1 MAEVWRSF
9 VWGKFILQTKVRK
22 NNEYCFS
29 GDRSDGITV
38 QNIIHVLSNDTLE
51 VAITG
56 QNIPQI
62 INSRL

>member
-38 QNIIHVLSNDTLE
+38 QNIIHVLRNDTLE
-51 VAITG
+51 VTITG

>member
-9 VWGKFILQTKVRK
+9 VWGKFILQTTVRK

-38 QNIIHVLSNDTLE
+38 QNIIHVLRNDTLE
-51 VAITG
+51 VTITG